1 MRFFSQGVR
10 TATVTHFDGRHIP
23 KHLGKFDRVLCDAP
37 CSGLGVISRD
47 PAIKLSKT
55 MEDVNKCS
63 HLQKELIL
71 AAIDV
76 LKPGGYLVY
85 STCSTSVFEN
95 EEVADYA
102 LRKRHVKLVPTNL
115 TFGVPGFTRFQA
127 KRFHPSVNLTRRYYP
142 HVHNMDGFYVSKFKK
157 YAHGPKT
164 SAEGEGSDVESDGP
178 QEPGEA
184 QRDDSMGEGQA
195 GDDASSGEESS

>member
-76 LKPGGYLVY
+76 
-85 STCSTSVFEN
+85 TTAF
-95 EEVADYA
+95 
-102 LRKRHVKLVPTNL
+102 LRDLNVHDAYPASRVSGTQARRVSRLFNL
-115 TFGVPGFTRFQA
+115 LHQRVRE
-127 KRFHPSVNLTRRYYP
+127 RR
-142 HVHNMDGFYVSKFKK
+142 G
-157 YAHGPKT
+157 A
-164 SAEGEGSDVESDGP
+164 
-178 QEPGEA
+178 
-184 QRDDSMGEGQA
+184 
-195 GDDASSGEESS
+195 